1 MTIDLLLVAIN
12 YSSIV
17 GNSSTFA
24 RLLDSNDVNYLTV
37 LARSIRDRANL
48 YGFQLLLGVVT
59 FIEFYLKLII
69 YITNPEEPKR
79 LVT

>member
-1 MTIDLLLVAIN
+1 MTIDLLFVALD

-17 GNSSTFA
+17 GNSSTVA

-48 YGFQLLLGVVT
+48 YGFQLLLGVGT

-69 YITNPEEPKR
+69 YITNPEDPKR